1 MIHGFKGN
9 KTTTAEE
16 WLIDYSLKTGNSI
29 DINTDLLGMP
39 IKFDGTEVD
48 AFILDVH
55 SNKLVIQLALPTVTT
70 FDGKSNRYETSYVRK
85 LINSNEFL
93 SRFNPEF
100 VKYIQPTK
108 VKTED
113 YVTYDKLWLLS
124 HEEINHSDYRC
135 SNYLRPNHECHAFE
149 MFKTIDLEAY
159 SRVLLK
165 NKDVYGWR
173 LRSAYSNTYNEI
185 FSRCVGI
192 VSCYGYVS
200 SYNGYITD
208 YGALLPA
215 CTIC

>member
-16 WLIDYSLKTGNSI
+16 WLINYSLRTGNLI
-29 DINTDLLGMP
+29 DINPDLLDMP

-48 AFILDVH
+48 AFILDIID
-55 SNKLVIQLALPTVTT
+55 NKLVIQLILPMKEK
-70 FDGKSNRYETSYVRK
+70 FDDKSNRYETSYVRE

-100 VKYIQPTK
+100 VKHVQLTE
-108 VKTED
+108 VHTED
-113 YVTYDKLWLLS
+113 YVTNDKLWLLS
-124 HEEINHSDYRC
+124 HEEVNQY

-159 SRVLLK
+159 SRVSLK
-165 NKDVYGWR
+165 NKDAYGWR
-173 LRSAYSNTYNEI
+173 LRSAYSIPTAASNGLVGSVNE
-185 FSRCVGI
+185 
-192 VSCYGYVS
+192 YGYVN
-200 SYNGYITD
+200 Y
-208 YGALLPA
+208 YGAIHADVGALFPV

>member
-29 DINTDLLGMP
+29 DINPDLFDMP

-48 AFILDVH
+48 AFILDVLD
-55 SNKLVIQLALPTVTT
+55 NKLVIQLALPMVTT
-70 FDGKSNRYETSYVRK
+70 FDDKSNRYETSYVRR

-100 VKYIQPTK
+100 VKYIQPTE
-108 VKTED
+108 VHTED
-113 YVTYDKLWLLS
+113 YTTEDKLWLLS
-124 HEEINHSDYRC
+124 HEEISQDVAF
-135 SNYLRPNHECHAFE
+135 LKPNGKCTAFE

-159 SRVLLK
+159 SQMLLK
-165 NKDVYGWR
+165 NKDAYGWR
-173 LRSAYSNTYNEI
+173 LRSANSSTNYENYSTYVGFVNDSGSVNNYIANNTY
-185 FSRCVGI
+185 
-192 VSCYGYVS
+192 
-200 SYNGYITD
+200 